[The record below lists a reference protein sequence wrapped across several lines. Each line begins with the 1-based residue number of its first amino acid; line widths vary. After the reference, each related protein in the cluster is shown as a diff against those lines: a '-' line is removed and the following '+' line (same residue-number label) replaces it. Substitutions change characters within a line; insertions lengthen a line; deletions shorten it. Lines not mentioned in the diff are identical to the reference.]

1 MLASWY
7 YLQSAETCDPNDLFK
22 DHDPLVSNACLY
34 VLITTLPIEGYLRKI
49 FKAFFRRSF

>member
-7 YLQSAETCDPNDLFK
+7 YLQSAETCDPNDVFK

-49 FKAFFRRSF
+49 FKAFF